1 MNTGDRKDYSS
12 DPIYADLER
21 QLKERKELL
30 DTAFKS
36 TKPMYDEH
44 GAEVPK
50 VPIKTFGGEV
60 LKIKF

>member
-1 MNTGDRKDYSS
+1 
-12 DPIYADLER
+12 
-21 QLKERKELL
+21 LL

-36 TKPMYDEH
+36 TKPMYDDY
-44 GAEVPK
+44 GVEVPK